1 MAIIRQVSTSTVTF
15 KSVMK
20 TALFNQGVRE
30 ARQGKPFNYDAGKT
44 LNEQWAYERGR
55 LFGMRFKQ
63 GDVKGHRGQV
73 TNEAINA
80 MRLAIN
86 EGVIL

>member
-20 TALFNQGVRE
+20 TALFNQGVKE

-63 GDVKGHRGQV
+63 GDVKDHRGGV
-73 TNEAINA
+73 TREA
-80 MRLAIN
+80 MRAMSLAMQ

>member
-1 MAIIRQVSTSTVTF
+1 MATIRQVSTSTVTF

-20 TALFNQGVRE
+20 TALFNQGVKE
-30 ARQGKPFNYDAGKT
+30 AREGKPFNYDAGKT

-63 GDVKGHRGQV
+63 GAVKDNRGGV
-73 TNEAINA
+73 TYDAIRAFKLA
-80 MRLAIN
+80 MQ
-86 EGVIL
+86 EGVML

>member
-1 MAIIRQVSTSTVTF
+1 MIQQVKTSTVTF

-20 TALFNQGVRE
+20 TALFNRGVKE
-30 ARQGKPFNYDAGKT
+30 AREGKPFNYDAGTT

-63 GDVKGHRGQV
+63 GSVKHGGAV
-73 TNEAINA
+73 TNEAMRA
-80 MRLAIN
+80 MRVAIQ

>member
-1 MAIIRQVSTSTVTF
+1 MIRQVSTSTVTF

-20 TALFNQGVRE
+20 TALFNLGVKE
-30 ARQGKPFNYDAGKT
+30 AREGKPFNYDAGAS

-63 GDVKGHRGQV
+63 GSVKGERGQV

-80 MRLAIN
+80 MKLALR
-86 EGVIL
+86 ERVIL

>member
-1 MAIIRQVSTSTVTF
+1 MIQQVNT
-15 KSVMK
+15 KSVSLRTIMK
-20 TALFNQGVRE
+20 TVLFNRGVKE
-30 ARQGKPFNYDAGKT
+30 AREGKPFDYDAGST

-63 GDVKGHRGQV
+63 GSVKHGGAV
-73 TNEAINA
+73 TNEAIRA
-80 MRLAIN
+80 MRVAIQ

>member
-1 MAIIRQVSTSTVTF
+1 MAIKQVITS
-15 KSVMK
+15 SVSLRTIMK
-20 TALFNQGVRE
+20 TALFNRGVKDARE
-30 ARQGKPFNYDAGKT
+30 GKPFNYDAGKT

-63 GDVKGHRGQV
+63 GDVKDHRGGV
-73 TNEAINA
+73 TREA
-80 MRLAIN
+80 MRAMSLAMQ

>member
-1 MAIIRQVSTSTVTF
+1 MAIIRQVKTSTVTF

-20 TALFNQGVRE
+20 TAIFNLGVKE
-30 ARQGKPFNYDAGKT
+30 AREGKPFNYDAGKT

-55 LFGMRFKQ
+55 LFGTRFKQ
-63 GDVKGHRGQV
+63 GAVKHNTGAV
-73 TNEAINA
+73 TYDAIRAFKIA
-80 MRLAIN
+80 ME

>member
-1 MAIIRQVSTSTVTF
+1 MAIKQVITS
-15 KSVMK
+15 SVSLRTIMK
-20 TALFNQGVRE
+20 TALFNQGVKE

-63 GDVKGHRGQV
+63 GDVKDNRGGV
-73 TNEAINA
+73 TREA
-80 MRLAIN
+80 MRAMSLAMQ